1 MVIRWKEESLS
12 SPSHS
17 RQELVKRDR
26 QVADTD
32 ACGVI
37 DGVGDGSGG
46 ANDPHLADPLCA
58 PRADV
63 RIVLVHPRPI
73 DSPDI
78 GVCRDVVACQIL
90 VCGVAGT
97 SIHAALPQP
106 SPPKPRP
113 PPT

>member
-1 MVIRWKEESLS
+1 MPTQEGLRLDEEKRLS

-46 ANDPHLADPLCA
+46 ANDPYLADPLFA

-63 RIVLVHPRPI
+63 RILPPDPGPI
-73 DSPDI
+73 
-78 GVCRDVVACQIL
+78 AF
-90 VCGVAGT
+90 
-97 SIHAALPQP
+97 
-106 SPPKPRP
+106 
-113 PPT
+113 PPTRLCPHVGAPAIIVFQITPPTIHH